1 MKNIYNSV
9 FILFILLL
17 TSCEKYLD
25 VNFDPRNPQVAQ
37 GFAIL
42 PPIFSQ
48 MARGESFD
56 TRYVGAYT
64 QNWCTRTANNILLVY
79 W

>member
-42 PPIFSQ
+42 PPIFHRWQ
-48 MARGESFD
+48 GESLLIPD
-56 TRYVGAYT
+56 T
-64 QNWCTRTANNILLVY
+64 
-79 W
+79 